1 MARVRHK
8 RKPVAEMNVVPYID
22 VMLVLLVIF
31 MVTAPM
37 LNQGVKVDLPKVSS
51 EALPQDNNK
60 QVLTLSVK
68 ADGSYYWNVGSE
80 VDTEKQTDSA
90 VSLEQMTDA
99 VTKIMS
105 ARPDTQVFIRGDKAV
120 NYGAVVG
127 AMGALQQAG
136 VPNVGLITEAPDL
149 EATVR
154 ALAFRE
160 LFLARRPGGGPAR
173 SDLRHAV
180 RQLGVCSGASSSK
193 PIVQAT
199 LYQLKSKS
207 QATTQTNQK
216 IAGEAKKTA
225 SKQYEVEQ
233 LEQKKLEQQKLE
245 QQKLEQ
251 QQVAAAKA
259 AEQKKAD
266 EARKAEA
273 QKAAEAKK
281 ADEAKKAAEAKA
293 AEQKRQADI
302 AKKRAE
308 DEAKKKAADDA
319 KKKAAEDAK
328 KKAAEEAKKK
338 AAAEA
343 AKKKAAVE
351 AAKKKAAAAAAAARK
366 AAEDKK
372 AQALA
377 ELLSDT
383 TERQQALADEV
394 GSEVTGSLDD
404 LIVNLVSQ
412 QWRRPPSARNGMSVE
427 VLIEM
432 LPDGTITNASV
443 SRSSGDKPFDSSAV
457 AAVRNVGRI
466 PEMQQLPRATFD
478 SLYRQRRIIFKPED
492 LSL

>member
-1 MARVRHK
+1 MKQQFERSPSESYFW
-8 RKPVAEMNVVPYID
+8 PV
-22 VMLVLLVIF
+22 VL
-31 MVTAPM
+31 
-37 LNQGVKVDLPKVSS
+37 
-51 EALPQDNNK
+51 
-60 QVLTLSVK
+60 
-68 ADGSYYWNVGSE
+68 
-80 VDTEKQTDSA
+80 
-90 VSLEQMTDA
+90 
-99 VTKIMS
+99 
-105 ARPDTQVFIRGDKAV
+105 
-120 NYGAVVG
+120 AVVLHVLIF
-127 AMGALQQAG
+127 AMLFVSWAF
-136 VPNVGLITEAPDL
+136 AP
-149 EATVR
+149 
-154 ALAFRE
+154 E
-160 LFLARRPGGGPAR
+160 LPP
-173 SDLRHAV
+173 
-180 RQLGVCSGASSSK
+180 SK

-293 AEQKRQADI
+293 AEQKKQADI

-308 DEAKKKAADDA
+308 DEAKKKAAEDAKKKAAEDA

-377 ELLSDT
+377 ELLADT

>member
-1 MARVRHK
+1 MKQQFERSPSESYFW
-8 RKPVAEMNVVPYID
+8 PV
-22 VMLVLLVIF
+22 VL
-31 MVTAPM
+31 
-37 LNQGVKVDLPKVSS
+37 
-51 EALPQDNNK
+51 
-60 QVLTLSVK
+60 
-68 ADGSYYWNVGSE
+68 
-80 VDTEKQTDSA
+80 
-90 VSLEQMTDA
+90 
-99 VTKIMS
+99 
-105 ARPDTQVFIRGDKAV
+105 
-120 NYGAVVG
+120 AVVLHVLIF
-127 AMGALQQAG
+127 AMLFVSWAF
-136 VPNVGLITEAPDL
+136 AP
-149 EATVR
+149 
-154 ALAFRE
+154 E
-160 LFLARRPGGGPAR
+160 LPP
-173 SDLRHAV
+173 
-180 RQLGVCSGASSSK
+180 SK

-308 DEAKKKAADDA
+308 DEAKKKAAEDA

>member
-1 MARVRHK
+1 MKQQFERSPSESYFW
-8 RKPVAEMNVVPYID
+8 PV
-22 VMLVLLVIF
+22 VL
-31 MVTAPM
+31 
-37 LNQGVKVDLPKVSS
+37 
-51 EALPQDNNK
+51 
-60 QVLTLSVK
+60 
-68 ADGSYYWNVGSE
+68 
-80 VDTEKQTDSA
+80 
-90 VSLEQMTDA
+90 
-99 VTKIMS
+99 
-105 ARPDTQVFIRGDKAV
+105 
-120 NYGAVVG
+120 AVVLHVLIF
-127 AMGALQQAG
+127 AMLFVSWAF
-136 VPNVGLITEAPDL
+136 AP
-149 EATVR
+149 
-154 ALAFRE
+154 E
-160 LFLARRPGGGPAR
+160 LPP
-173 SDLRHAV
+173 
-180 RQLGVCSGASSSK
+180 SK

-293 AEQKRQADI
+293 AEQKKQADI

-308 DEAKKKAADDA
+308 DEAKKKAAEDA

-351 AAKKKAAAAAAAARK
+351 AAAARK

>member
-1 MARVRHK
+1 MKQQFERSPSESYFW
-8 RKPVAEMNVVPYID
+8 PV
-22 VMLVLLVIF
+22 VL
-31 MVTAPM
+31 
-37 LNQGVKVDLPKVSS
+37 
-51 EALPQDNNK
+51 
-60 QVLTLSVK
+60 
-68 ADGSYYWNVGSE
+68 
-80 VDTEKQTDSA
+80 
-90 VSLEQMTDA
+90 
-99 VTKIMS
+99 
-105 ARPDTQVFIRGDKAV
+105 
-120 NYGAVVG
+120 AVVLHVLIF
-127 AMGALQQAG
+127 AMLFVSWAF
-136 VPNVGLITEAPDL
+136 AP
-149 EATVR
+149 
-154 ALAFRE
+154 E
-160 LFLARRPGGGPAR
+160 LPP
-173 SDLRHAV
+173 
-180 RQLGVCSGASSSK
+180 SK

-266 EARKAEA
+266 EARKA
-273 QKAAEAKK
+273 
-281 ADEAKKAAEAKA
+281 DEAKKAAEAKA
-293 AEQKRQADI
+293 AEQKKQADI

-308 DEAKKKAADDA
+308 DEAKKKAAEDAKKKAAEDA